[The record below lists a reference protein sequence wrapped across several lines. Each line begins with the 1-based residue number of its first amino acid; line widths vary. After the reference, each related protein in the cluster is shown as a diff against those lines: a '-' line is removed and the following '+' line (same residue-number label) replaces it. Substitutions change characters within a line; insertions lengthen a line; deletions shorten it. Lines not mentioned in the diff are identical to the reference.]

1 MLTAIGLSK
10 HQPLDADPDA
20 SQEINFTGNLECAGN
35 IVMFFIMEEVKEAI
49 LNLSQETIKS

>member
-20 SQEINFTGNLECAGN
+20 LQEINFTGNLECAGN

-49 LNLSQETIKS
+49 LNFSQETIKS